1 MSVPI
6 RKEHNAGVQRLVEQL
21 PLEKTATVETK
32 AELAKIRLHILFPKP
47 LAPILAFA
55 CYFRKRSNEAG

>member
-21 PLEKTATVETK
+21 PLETATVETK
-32 AELAKIRLHILFPKP
+32 AELTKIRPHMLFPTP
-47 LAPILAFA
+47 MAPILAFA
-55 CYFRKRSNEAG
+55 CYFRKGSNEAG